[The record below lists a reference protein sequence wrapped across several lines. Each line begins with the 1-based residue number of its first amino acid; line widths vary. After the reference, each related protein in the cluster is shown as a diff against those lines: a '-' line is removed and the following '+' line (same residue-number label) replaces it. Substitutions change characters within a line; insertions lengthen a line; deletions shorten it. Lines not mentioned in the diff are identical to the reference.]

1 MTIHSKS
8 VQNSGQNAQLAPP
21 NDFTVGYYF
30 VAVDQ
35 QRKNYKLLSVPVSP
49 NFKTKSK
56 AKAFLDDCPV
66 QGAYLLYAEFF
77 ADDAAQAESLAL
89 DIFGRAYHETAEQQ
103 T

>member
-1 MTIHSKS
+1 M
-8 VQNSGQNAQLAPP
+8 NANTNQDQGNNIRLAPL

-49 NFKTKSK
+49 NFKTKSE
-56 AKAFLDDCPV
+56 AKAFLDDYPV